1 MNINVESNR
10 RIVVAELQRVGR
22 KSSGIIEETGHV
34 ASRVDCTVASL
45 KQGNSIQRKTHS
57 PKSDK
62 KRTKWFF
69 GGLKLSIATD
79 LSQSMVELA
88 RKRNVSKVIISE
100 TVRNDLGMKS
110 YCRQCRNIFVA
121 KSKTIAKQKAPCF
134 STNRSIVAEK
144 KFMADE
150 MTNRRNS
157 KIIAYNP
164 SDVPPVVQ
172 SKHPAS
178 VVVFV
183 AVASDGKVMPV
194 HFIVHFIETKSSDT
208 LQYCLR
214 VNTEEYLKIL
224 KEVLI
229 SWIKKNDDP
238 KKVIFTYDFV
248 PAHGSKKVQ
257 TFLRTKLPHY
267 VPSDI

>member
-1 MNINVESNR
+1 MNISVESSR
-10 RIVVAELQRVGR
+10 RIVVAELQRARYKG
-22 KSSGIIEETGHV
+22 SGIIKETGHA
-34 ASRVDCTVASL
+34 ASAVDRTAASL
-45 KQGNSIQRKTHS
+45 KQGNSIQRKTYS
-57 PKSDK
+57 PRSDK

-69 GGLKLSIATD
+69 GGLKFSIATD
-79 LSQSMVELA
+79 LSQSMTEQA

-100 TVRNDLGMKS
+100 TVRNEILLQTVSQHLRSEIKNHCKTRSTLLLHYLKHRGDHV
-110 YCRQCRNIFVA
+110 RIFVD
-121 KSKTIAKQKAPCF
+121 
-134 STNRSIVAEK
+134 EK

-150 MTNRRNS
+150 MTNCRNS

-194 HFIVHFIETKSSDT
+194 HFIEA
-208 LQYCLR
+208 CLR
-214 VNTEEYLKIL
+214 INTEKYLKIL

-229 SWIKKNDDP
+229 PWIKNYNP
-238 KKVIFTYDFV
+238 KKVIFTYDSV

-257 TFLRTKLPHY
+257 TFLR
-267 VPSDI
+267 PSCHILCP

>member
-10 RIVVAELQRVGR
+10 RIVVAELQRIGH
-22 KSSGIIEETGHV
+22 KSSGIIEETGHA
-34 ASRVDCTVASL
+34 ASTVDCTAASL

-57 PKSDK
+57 PKTDK

-69 GGLKLSIATD
+69 GGLKLSIETD
-79 LSQSMVELA
+79 LSQSMVELT

-100 TVRNDLGMKS
+100 TVRNEILLQTVSQHLRSEIKNHCKTKS
-110 YCRQCRNIFVA
+110 TLLLHYSKHCGDHVRIFVD
-121 KSKTIAKQKAPCF
+121 
-134 STNRSIVAEK
+134 EK
-144 KFMADE
+144 KFMVNE

-183 AVASDGKVMPV
+183 AVASDGKVMPG
-194 HFIVHFIETKSSDT
+194 IS
-208 LQYCLR
+208 
-214 VNTEEYLKIL
+214 LKRASGSIL
-224 KEVLI
+224 KSI
-229 SWIKKNDDP
+229 
-238 KKVIFTYDFV
+238 
-248 PAHGSKKVQ
+248 
-257 TFLRTKLPHY
+257 
-267 VPSDI
+267 